1 MSTIVTKNY
10 EIHVRKKIYYI
21 TMITGYILH
30 NDLYKKTLKVVHLQQ
45 V

>member
-1 MSTIVTKNY
+1 MFEKKND
-10 EIHVRKKIYYI
+10 YI

-45 V
+45 VWQIK

>member
-10 EIHVRKKIYYI
+10 EIHVRKKNY
-21 TMITGYILH
+21 ITGYILN
-30 NDLYKKTLKVVHLQQ
+30 NDLYKNTLKVVHLQQ